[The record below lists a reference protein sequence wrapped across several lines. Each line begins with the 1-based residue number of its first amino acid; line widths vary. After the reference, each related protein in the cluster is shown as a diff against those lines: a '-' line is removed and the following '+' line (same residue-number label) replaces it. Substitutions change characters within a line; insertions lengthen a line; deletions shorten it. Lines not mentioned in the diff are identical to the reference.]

1 MNTFILGVETFPY
14 YPLPSIPKVGLAYL
28 RLKIFIGTSEILVLF
43 CLSSNFY
50 WELFASSLLWCSI
63 LKRNRCITK
72 RCRVWGELALIPVA
86 SLVVCQTVKSVH
98 LP

>member
-1 MNTFILGVETFPY
+1 MQLTVHRREYTTNCYQLLSTIHSMNTFILGVETFPY

-50 WELFASSLLWCSI
+50 
-63 LKRNRCITK
+63 
-72 RCRVWGELALIPVA
+72 
-86 SLVVCQTVKSVH
+86 
-98 LP
+98 